1 MRTSLGRPRLC
12 LGIPRRHVCR
22 AVDRNRV
29 KRIIRDSFR
38 HNREGLPSL
47 DILIMSRF
55 PVHTVATEKLRAS
68 LARLWKRLQ

>member
-1 MRTSLGRPRLC
+1 MKTSLGRPRLC

-38 HNREGLPSL
+38 HSREGLPSL
-47 DILIMSRF
+47 DILIMTRF
-55 PVHTVATEKLRAS
+55 PLHTVEAQKLRAS
-68 LARLWKRLQ
+68 LARLWNRLQ